1 LDRWT
6 HRHEMLSLYRDIVAK
21 VFYLIFDDPVLEDVK
36 CLVVVDWRL
45 IRMGVGMNPKPGFEG
60 L

>member
-1 LDRWT
+1 
-6 HRHEMLSLYRDIVAK
+6 MLSLYRDIVAK